1 MLLTPLAAGLSPVL
15 EQTLRTMFLGRDHA
29 LLIHIHT
36 FSAERC
42 LLSDRGLTS
51 PVPQNPHLVFDF
63 NLAAQAFIRY
73 AFLDYDAA
81 LGRPLPTG
89 IAHGLNLGPKLVQ
102 VFYPRDNFQSL
113 DVFHRRAIE
122 QSFNKVF
129 CSGLSPPALRC
140 SGSRPRAYSAGR
152 QGQQDAYNADT
163 FAHLDRVASAMRP
176 THGEE
181 HRPRC
186 GARIARGADFLETDE
201 SCDSHVP
208 SSRRLGPV

>member
-29 LLIHIHT
+29 LLVHIHT

-102 VFYPRDNFQSL
+102 VFYPRDDFQSL

-129 CSGLSPPALRC
+129 CSGLSPH
-140 SGSRPRAYSAGR
+140 G
-152 QGQQDAYNADT
+152 
-163 FAHLDRVASAMRP
+163 VA
-176 THGEE
+176 
-181 HRPRC
+181 
-186 GARIARGADFLETDE
+186 
-201 SCDSHVP
+201 V
-208 SSRRLGPV
+208 LG